1 MSALIERQ
9 PGNRHSIAIET
20 TDAAHYAVSR
30 RRLTAAQRR
39 WLSDSG
45 FEAAPGTFALLADPT
60 GKVVRVLVGVDVRDP
75 LGALAALPSLLPEA
89 NYHLANEGVPVD

>member
-9 PGNRHSIAIET
+9 PGSHHSIAIET
-20 TDAAHYAVSR
+20 TDAAHYAASR

-45 FEAAPGTFALLADPT
+45 VRYGT
-60 GKVVRVLVGVDVRDP
+60 
-75 LGALAALPSLLPEA
+75 LPA
-89 NYHLANEGVPVD
+89 

>member
-9 PGNRHSIAIET
+9 SGARHHSIAIET
-20 TDAAHYAVSR
+20 TDAAHFAATR

-45 FEAAPGTFALLADPT
+45 LKLEVLSIASIEES
-60 GKVVRVLVGVDVRDP
+60 VRSCP
-75 LGALAALPSLLPEA
+75 I
-89 NYHLANEGVPVD
+89 N